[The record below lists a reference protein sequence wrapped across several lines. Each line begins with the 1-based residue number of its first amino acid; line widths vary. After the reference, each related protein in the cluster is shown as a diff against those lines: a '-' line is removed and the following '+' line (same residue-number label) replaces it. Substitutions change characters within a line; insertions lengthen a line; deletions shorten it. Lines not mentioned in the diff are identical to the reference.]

1 MTDGTDVVS
10 EEDGIDVDIFATDV
24 LVVEFLGV
32 EIDFVVKFGI
42 VDGVLILLVEICE
55 AIESGVDE
63 AGSDDMEPAIK
74 VKNSFGT
81 DESVVSFAAGD
92 VVEDDLLLD
101 G

>member
-24 LVVEFLGV
+24 LVVEFFGV
-32 EIDFVVKFGI
+32 EINVVVKFGI

-63 AGSDDMEPAIK
+63 AESDDMESAEVEICFEADK
-74 VKNSFGT
+74 
-81 DESVVSFAAGD
+81 SVVSFATGD

>member
-1 MTDGTDVVS
+1 MTDGTDVLS

-32 EIDFVVKFGI
+32 EINVVVKFGT

-55 AIESGVDE
+55 SIESGVDE
-63 AGSDDMEPAIK
+63 TGSDDMEAAK
-74 VKNSFGT
+74 VENSFGA
-81 DESVVSFAAGD
+81 DESVVLFAAGD
-92 VVEDDLLLD
+92 VVDDDLLLD

>member
-1 MTDGTDVVS
+1 MTDGTDVLS

-32 EIDFVVKFGI
+32 EINVVVKFGT

-55 AIESGVDE
+55 SIESGVDE
-63 AGSDDMEPAIK
+63 TGSDDMEAAK
-74 VKNSFGT
+74 VENSFGA
-81 DESVVSFAAGD
+81 DESVVSFAAVD

>member
-1 MTDGTDVVS
+1 MTDGTDVLS

-32 EIDFVVKFGI
+32 EINVVVKFGI

-63 AGSDDMEPAIK
+63 AGSDDMEPAK
-74 VKNSFGT
+74 VKNSFGA
-81 DESVVSFAAGD
+81 DESVVSFAAVD

>member
-1 MTDGTDVVS
+1 MTDGTDVLS
-10 EEDGIDVDIFATDV
+10 EEDGIDVDIFATDL

-32 EIDFVVKFGI
+32 EINVVVKFGI

-63 AGSDDMEPAIK
+63 AGSDDMEPAK
-74 VKNSFGT
+74 VKKSFGA
-81 DESVVSFAAGD
+81 DESVVLFAAGD
-92 VVEDDLLLD
+92 VVDDDLLLD

>member
-1 MTDGTDVVS
+1 M
-10 EEDGIDVDIFATDV
+10 

-32 EIDFVVKFGI
+32 EINVVVKFGI

-55 AIESGVDE
+55 SIESGVDE
-63 AGSDDMEPAIK
+63 TGSDDMEAAK
-74 VKNSFGT
+74 VENSFGA

>member
-1 MTDGTDVVS
+1 MTDGTDVLS

-24 LVVEFLGV
+24 LVVEFFGV
-32 EIDFVVKFGI
+32 EINVVVKFGI

-63 AGSDDMEPAIK
+63 AGSDDMEPAK
-74 VKNSFGT
+74 VKNSFGA
-81 DESVVSFAAGD
+81 DESVVSFAAVD

>member
-1 MTDGTDVVS
+1 MTDGTDVLS

-32 EIDFVVKFGI
+32 EINVVVKFGT

-63 AGSDDMEPAIK
+63 AGSDDMEPAK
-74 VKNSFGT
+74 VKNSFGA
-81 DESVVSFAAGD
+81 DESVVSFAAVD

>member
-1 MTDGTDVVS
+1 MTDGTDVLS

-32 EIDFVVKFGI
+32 EINVVVKFGI

-63 AGSDDMEPAIK
+63 AGSDDMEPAK
-74 VKNSFGT
+74 VKNCFGA

>member
-1 MTDGTDVVS
+1 MTDGTDVLS

-32 EIDFVVKFGI
+32 EINVVVKFGT

-55 AIESGVDE
+55 SIESGVDE
-63 AGSDDMEPAIK
+63 TGCDDMEAAK
-74 VKNSFGT
+74 VENSFGA

>member
-24 LVVEFLGV
+24 LVVEFFGV
-32 EIDFVVKFGI
+32 EINVVVKFGI

-63 AGSDDMEPAIK
+63 AGSDDMEPAK
-74 VKNSFGT
+74 VKNSFGS
-81 DESVVSFAAGD
+81 DESFVSFAAGD
-92 VVEDDLLLD
+92 VVEEDLLLN

>member
-1 MTDGTDVVS
+1 MTDGTDVLS

-32 EIDFVVKFGI
+32 EINVVVKFGT

-55 AIESGVDE
+55 SIESGVDE
-63 AGSDDMEPAIK
+63 TGSDDMEAAK
-74 VKNSFGT
+74 VENSFGA
-81 DESVVSFAAGD
+81 DESVVSFAAVD
-92 VVEDDLLLD
+92 VVEDVLLD

>member
-1 MTDGTDVVS
+1 MTDGTDVLS

-32 EIDFVVKFGI
+32 EINVVVKFGI
-42 VDGVLILLVEICE
+42 VDGVLIVLVEICE

-63 AGSDDMEPAIK
+63 AGSDDMEPAK
-74 VKNSFGT
+74 VKNSFGA
-81 DESVVSFAAGD
+81 DESVVSFAAVD

>member
-1 MTDGTDVVS
+1 MTDGTDVLG

-32 EIDFVVKFGI
+32 EINVVVKFGI

-63 AGSDDMEPAIK
+63 AGSDDMEPAK
-74 VKNSFGT
+74 VKNSFGA
-81 DESVVSFAAGD
+81 DESVVSFAAVD

>member
-1 MTDGTDVVS
+1 MTDGTDVLS

-32 EIDFVVKFGI
+32 EINVVVKFGT

-63 AGSDDMEPAIK
+63 AGSDDMEPAK
-74 VKNSFGT
+74 VKNSFGAK
-81 DESVVSFAAGD
+81 ESVFSFAAGD
-92 VVEDDLLLD
+92 VVEDDLLLN

>member
-1 MTDGTDVVS
+1 M
-10 EEDGIDVDIFATDV
+10 
-24 LVVEFLGV
+24 LVVVFLGV
-32 EIDFVVKFGI
+32 EISVVVKFGI

-63 AGSDDMEPAIK
+63 AGSDDMEPAK
-74 VKNSFGT
+74 VKNSFGA
-81 DESVVSFAAGD
+81 DESVVSFAAVD

>member
-1 MTDGTDVVS
+1 MTDGTVVVS

-32 EIDFVVKFGI
+32 EINVVVKFGI

-63 AGSDDMEPAIK
+63 AGSDDMEPAK
-74 VKNSFGT
+74 VKNSFGA
-81 DESVVSFAAGD
+81 DESVGSFAAGD
-92 VVEDDLLLD
+92 VVEDDLLLN

>member
-1 MTDGTDVVS
+1 MTDGTDVLS

-32 EIDFVVKFGI
+32 EISVVVKFGI

-55 AIESGVDE
+55 SIESGVDE
-63 AGSDDMEPAIK
+63 TGSDDMEAAK
-74 VKNSFGT
+74 VENSFGA
-81 DESVVSFAAGD
+81 DESVVSFAVGD
-92 VVEDDLLLD
+92 VVEDDLLLN

>member
-32 EIDFVVKFGI
+32 EINVVVKFGT

-55 AIESGVDE
+55 SIESGVDE
-63 AGSDDMEPAIK
+63 TGSDDMEAAK
-74 VKNSFGT
+74 VENSFGA